1 MKEAFDFIEEKY
13 KQRTKLS
20 DQLQKELADV
30 DVAIYKSVQEQS
42 RLRLKK
48 VHLQEEARK
57 LESEIIKEVLF
68 YNSRIGGQ
76 DDKA

>member
-1 MKEAFDFIEEKY
+1 MYANR
-13 KQRTKLS
+13 RTKQS
-20 DQLQKELADV
+20 EKLQKELADV

-48 VHLQEEARK
+48 AHLQEEARK
-57 LESEIIKEVLF
+57 LEAEIIKEVLF

-76 DDKA
+76 DEKFSKE